1 MNALNEQVGGT
12 HYKKLKMQP
21 IELIAKNNLNFF
33 QGNIVKYISRY
44 ESKNGV
50 EDVKKARHYAQLA
63 WELQPKNYAG
73 YIKSSRA
80 KKYCIENGFDERKT
94 NVVIHAVLGHY
105 VSVIKECNSLIEE
118 LNKEKL

>member
-1 MNALNEQVGGT
+1 MKTFLTFDNTLCKVEDCPKNETCVRYLTYQKAVREK
-12 HYKKLKMQP
+12 YPYL
-21 IELIAKNNLNFF
+21 LS
-33 QGNIVKYISRY
+33 VKV
-44 ESKNGV
+44 KNGV
-50 EDVKKARHYAQLA
+50 EDVKKAKHYAKLA
-63 WELQPKNYAG
+63 LELQPKNYAG

-94 NVVIHAVLGHY
+94 DIIFHAVLGNY